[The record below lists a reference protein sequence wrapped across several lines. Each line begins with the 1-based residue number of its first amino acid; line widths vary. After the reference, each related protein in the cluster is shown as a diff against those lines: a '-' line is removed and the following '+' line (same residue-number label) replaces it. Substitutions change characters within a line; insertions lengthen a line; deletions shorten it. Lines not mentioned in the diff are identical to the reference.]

1 MGATSNNNAARIA
14 VLQER
19 KKQIEETLAKR
30 TQELKQ
36 LCIQEAELTGIT
48 PPEMPLEPG
57 ETLPCIRRRVG
68 TAYQL
73 SENLI
78 KNSSKDE
85 LIADLELQIQLH
97 ANMAEAALG
106 LANEQNMSKTMKRQ
120 HRAEYQKHK
129 NQCIALQS
137 KLALLKEKAN
147 SEHKQKKK
155 PRAPEFVSE
164 DNVSLGATVNEPFTK
179 TELRHSI
186 RSAKHSPSSQ
196 SGNSTEQRYE
206 TSSTSM
212 YRNSDMSYIA
222 THYRPEDLL
231 TSGVYRLSLNGY
243 SKYMEKRENM
253 NVYPSCYSTTPPSMY
268 QFNAGQNS
276 SHMSQHSSYMSQ
288 HSPHLSQHSPHMSQH
303 SPHSSQN
310 SPHMSHVTQ
319 HSPIIHQHSPQ
330 MSQHSLQMQRNSH
343 VYSYPQYSDY
353 RLSHNPQIQSP
364 PKVQYY
370 PSQGMSNYRGYEG
383 SYRNP
388 HQIQPHQQYEQMNV
402 TSGLGGC
409 WKKTESGEFVWC
421 NSSTIDI
428 NWQRD
433 KRFGSLDRR
442 KNKRISKRI
451 SPNVDNKSATLA
463 TVPNYQDQI
472 RSASVKSSQVV
483 SRRSQDNGNLVRT
496 QSLGSVGAQTVDSI
510 LYPSDDNSSCGSDNR
525 INQNLRKYKEKEWLE
540 TSLDGSISPT
550 QSVRSSSQ
558 PVIPTVLAP
567 EEKYVS
573 SPPKHCRPITPK
585 PPLEIPA
592 ESNPSPRVQDTNIEF
607 FNNNI
612 PKNCTIVQAGHC
624 KPYHEETKPFEMS
637 DFYKYSTK
645 FKKSPS
651 KVETDGPSRL
661 NQNVGTGASARSLTE
676 RFDDSTGQYSPK
688 LQYSNSTNMSPSADN
703 SGSLN
708 TSLDLAVSENFSAEM
723 DAWYKDQQQNNN
735 PPGNSGKSRSTA
747 TLV

>member
-1 MGATSNNNAARIA
+1 MEDEANSEEKLSKMGATSNNNAARIA

-78 KNSSKDE
+78 RNSNSKDE

-106 LANEQNMSKTMKRQ
+106 LANEQNLSKTMKRQ
-120 HRAEYQKHK
+120 HRSEYQKHK
-129 NQCIALQS
+129 NQCMALQG

-164 DNVSLGATVNEPFTK
+164 DSVSLGTTVNEPFTK
-179 TELRHSI
+179 TEVRHSI

-196 SGNSTEQRYE
+196 SGNSSDQRYE
-206 TSSTSM
+206 ASTRSL
-212 YRNSDMSYIA
+212 YQQSDMSYIA

-231 TSGVYRLSLNGY
+231 ASGVYRLSLNGY
-243 SKYMEKRENM
+243 NKYMEKRENI
-253 NVYPSCYSTTPPSMY
+253 NVYPSSYSVQPPNMY
-268 QFNAGQNS
+268 QYNTTQNTQQNC
-276 SHMSQHSSYMSQ
+276 SHMPQHSPYMSQ
-288 HSPHLSQHSPHMSQH
+288 HSPHLSQHNVHMSQH
-303 SPHSSQN
+303 SPHSSQH
-310 SPHMSHVTQ
+310 SPHLSHVSQ
-319 HSPIIHQHSPQ
+319 HSPLIQQHSPQ
-330 MSQHSLQMQRNSH
+330 LSQHNLQLQRNSH
-343 VYSYPQYSDY
+343 VYSYPQYSEY
-353 RLSHNPQIQSP
+353 RLSHNPSLSNSQLHRQSSP
-364 PKVQYY
+364 PKSQYY
-370 PSQGMSNYRGYEG
+370 PSQTVSSYRGYEG

-409 WKKTESGEFVWC
+409 WKRAENGEFVWC

-428 NWQRD
+428 NWHRD

-442 KNKRISKRI
+442 KNKRITKRM

-463 TVPNYQDQI
+463 TVPNYQEQI
-472 RSASVKSSQVV
+472 RSASVKSSQNVI
-483 SRRSQDNGNLVRT
+483 RRNQDNGNLVRT

-525 INQNLRKYKEKEWLE
+525 INQNLRKHKEKEWFE
-540 TSLDGSISPT
+540 TSLDGSVSPT

-558 PVIPTVLAP
+558 PMIPTILAP

-573 SPPKHCRPITPK
+573 SPPQQCRPITPK

-592 ESNPSPRVQDTNIEF
+592 ESNPSPRVQETNIEF

-651 KVETDGPSRL
+651 KTEVDGPSRI
-661 NQNVGTGASARSLTE
+661 NQNVGPGASSRSLTE
-676 RFDDSTGQYSPK
+676 RFDDSSTQYSPK
-688 LQYSNSTNMSPSADN
+688 QQY
-703 SGSLN
+703 
-708 TSLDLAVSENFSAEM
+708 
-723 DAWYKDQQQNNN
+723 NN
-735 PPGNSGKSRSTA
+735 R
-747 TLV
+747 